1 MAALPKPAS
10 SRRALECEGSRS
22 SGRAPIPPV
31 AITGGPAQIQGCKL
45 SPRRLHLPAP
55 CSFLPALPPH
65 QPSPK
70 IPLWNFF
77 CLFMSSNE
85 TAWHVYSLASISF
98 ASCIFHSSITCL
110 QLSLTPPAWPLP
122 AAGPPAP
129 LRSLNKHQ
137 HRSAAM

>member
-31 AITGGPAQIQGCKL
+31 AITCGPAQIQGCKL

-65 QPSPK
+65 HRAK
-70 IPLWNFF
+70 NPLVEFLLPF
-77 CLFMSSNE
+77 
-85 TAWHVYSLASISF
+85 HVL
-98 ASCIFHSSITCL
+98 
-110 QLSLTPPAWPLP
+110 
-122 AAGPPAP
+122 
-129 LRSLNKHQ
+129 K
-137 HRSAAM
+137 